1 MHGQWQVL
9 VVDCLVRTR
18 SRQRRACCYRDA
30 VTRLADTCLP
40 AGETSKRRAPGGVT
54 NVLPRI
60 PSCRVQKKD
69 RQIGELINQVS
80 THRCVQEVPL
90 AIFTVDVVAS
100 YTTTA
105 SLACG
110 VPRPADSAAPATQES
125 ELWEPGKRLQLSLR
139 LGSEGGASRLSQSTG
154 REHSAP
160 RMVRAVRCKGEHRLV
175 SSFSHSIPSRFGCAV
190 ELGVGGGEKQ
200 VAAAPFQCKNTRSST
215 YVLYPGRLHVVWEDA
230 YYCDDYFRRLLQIT
244 AVSPS

>member
-1 MHGQWQVL
+1 MS
-9 VVDCLVRTR
+9 
-18 SRQRRACCYRDA
+18 SRL
-30 VTRLADTCLP
+30 T
-40 AGETSKRRAPGGVT
+40 
-54 NVLPRI
+54 
-60 PSCRVQKKD
+60 
-69 RQIGELINQVS
+69 
-80 THRCVQEVPL
+80 
-90 AIFTVDVVAS
+90 
-100 YTTTA
+100 TTTA

-190 ELGVGGGEKQ
+190 ELRWAEARSKWLPL
-200 VAAAPFQCKNTRSST
+200 PFRAKIHAHLHTYCTQGDCMLSGKTRTTVMITLGDCCK
-215 YVLYPGRLHVVWEDA
+215 
-230 YYCDDYFRRLLQIT
+230 
-244 AVSPS
+244 